1 MQTLES
7 LNMSLTTLKSLL
19 SDYAL
24 RANQAEA
31 VAGRLLSDKLSLEQF
46 GEILTLMREQMNVR
60 ANERSVQ
67 QQALIQATLIS
78 LEVAARGDD
87 KTLRATVNE
96 VTKQLTMAQ
105 SHMNAKATKKPETK
119 PPQIQT
125 KT

>member
-7 LNMSLTTLKSLL
+7 LNMSLSTLKSLL

-31 VAGRLLSDKLSLEQF
+31 VAGRLMSDKLSPEQF
-46 GEILTLMREQMNVR
+46 REVLTMMREQMNVR

-78 LEVAARGDD
+78 LEAGARGDD
-87 KTLRATVNE
+87 TLLRSTVNE

-105 SHMNAKATKKPETK
+105 SHMNTNTPAQTK
-119 PPQIQT
+119 P
-125 KT
+125 KTVNTDSQ